1 MTGDGMGHPTG
12 ALAEYAAGALDPPAR
27 SAVETHL
34 AACASCR
41 AALRG
46 WTAVAGATVA
56 PVAAPP
62 APAALVRAVVSRAAL
77 APQAPPGRRRGLR
90 FAAQLLRAELRLVR
104 PSVWLASMLVMACAV
119 AAVAVGD
126 HGTAAPVL
134 SLVAPLVAVAGVAG
148 VYGPQRDP
156 AFEALAVTATS
167 PRLVLLARVTLVFG
181 YDLALA
187 VAASAVLKLAAPQVG
202 LVELVIAWLGPMTL
216 LSALSLVL
224 AMWIGPNVAIA
235 VATGL
240 WLLRVGTVVG
250 VPELSD
256 GWLAAR
262 MQQVW
267 ATSPGTVAV
276 TLALLAAAVA
286 LSRRRGRPRDGWYRP
301 VAW

>member
-1 MTGDGMGHPTG
+1 MTGDGKRHPTD
-12 ALAEYAAGALDPPAR
+12 ALAEYAAGVLDAPEQTT
-27 SAVETHL
+27 VETHL
-34 AACASCR
+34 VGCPSCR
-41 AALRG
+41 AALRS
-46 WTAVAGATVA
+46 WTAVAAATVA
-56 PVAAPP
+56 LVDAPP
-62 APAALVRAVVSRAAL
+62 SPEPVVRSALARSAL
-77 APQAPPGRRRGLR
+77 APQAPPGRRRGVR

-119 AAVAVGD
+119 AAVAAGD
-126 HGTAAPVL
+126 HGAAAPVL

-167 PRLVLLARVTLVFG
+167 PRLVLLARVTLIFG

-202 LVELVIAWLGPMTL
+202 LAELVIAWLGPMTL
-216 LSALSLVL
+216 LSVLSLVL
-224 AMWIGPNVAIA
+224 AMWIGPNVAIT
-235 VATGL
+235 VATVL
-240 WLLRVGTVVG
+240 WLLRVGTLS

-256 GWLAAR
+256 GWLASR

>member
-1 MTGDGMGHPTG
+1 MSGDGARHPTE
-12 ALAEYAAGALDPPAR
+12 ALAEYAAGVLDAPEQTMVERHLIGCPP
-27 SAVETHL
+27 
-34 AACASCR
+34 CR

-46 WTAVAGATVA
+46 WTAVAATVA
-56 PVAAPP
+56 PVDAPP
-62 APAALVRAVVSRAAL
+62 SPAPLVRAVLARSAL
-77 APQAPPGRRRGLR
+77 APQAPPGRRRGIG

-104 PSVWLASMLVMACAV
+104 PSVWVASILVMACAV
-119 AAVAVGD
+119 AAVVAGD
-126 HGTAAPVL
+126 HGAAAPVL

-167 PRLVLLARVTLVFG
+167 PRLLLLARVTLVFA

-224 AMWIGPNVAIA
+224 AMWTGPNVSIG
-235 VATGL
+235 VAATL
-240 WLLRVGTVVG
+240 WLLRVGTVG
-250 VPELSD
+250 IPELSD
-256 GWLAAR
+256 GWLAAGMR
-262 MQQVW
+262 RVW

-286 LSRRRGRPRDGWYRP
+286 LSRRRSRPRDGWYRP

>member
-1 MTGDGMGHPTG
+1 MRTDGTRHPTD
-12 ALAEYAAGALDPPAR
+12 ALAEYAAGVLDAPER
-27 SAVETHL
+27 TIVETHL
-34 AACASCR
+34 AGCPSCR
-41 AALRG
+41 AELRG
-46 WTAVAGATVA
+46 WTAVAAATMA
-56 PVAAPP
+56 PAPPSSEAVVRAVLARAALVPEAPP
-62 APAALVRAVVSRAAL
+62 AA
-77 APQAPPGRRRGLR
+77 RRGLR

-126 HGTAAPVL
+126 RGAAAPVL

-167 PRLVLLARVTLVFG
+167 PRLVLLARVTLVFA

-187 VAASAVLKLAAPQVG
+187 MVASAVLKVAAPQVG
-202 LVELVIAWLGPMTL
+202 LVELVVAWLGPMTL

-235 VATGL
+235 AATGL
-240 WLLRVGTVVG
+240 WLLRLGTVG

-262 MQQVW
+262 MQQLW

-286 LSRRRGRPRDGWYRP
+286 LSRRHGRPRDGWYRP
-301 VAW
+301 VAG

>member
-1 MTGDGMGHPTG
+1 MSGDGTRHPTD
-12 ALAEYAAGALDPPAR
+12 ALAEYAAGVLDAPEQTT
-27 SAVETHL
+27 VETHL
-34 AACASCR
+34 VGCPSCR

-46 WTAVAGATVA
+46 WTAVAAATAA
-56 PVAAPP
+56 PVAPPSP
-62 APAALVRAVVSRAAL
+62 APVVRAVLTRAAL
-77 APQAPPGRRRGLR
+77 APQAPPGRRRGVR
-90 FAAQLLRAELRLVR
+90 FAGQLLRAELRLVR
-104 PSVWLASMLVMACAV
+104 PSVWVASMLVMACAV
-119 AAVAVGD
+119 AAVAAGD
-126 HGTAAPVL
+126 HGAAATVL
-134 SLVAPLVAVAGVAG
+134 SLAAPLVAIAGVAG

-167 PRLVLLARVTLVFG
+167 PRLVLLARVTLVFA

-216 LSALSLVL
+216 LSALCLVL
-224 AMWIGPNVAIA
+224 AMWIGPNVSIA
-235 VATGL
+235 VAATL
-240 WLLRVGTVVG
+240 WVLRVGTVSA
-250 VPELSD
+250 PELSG